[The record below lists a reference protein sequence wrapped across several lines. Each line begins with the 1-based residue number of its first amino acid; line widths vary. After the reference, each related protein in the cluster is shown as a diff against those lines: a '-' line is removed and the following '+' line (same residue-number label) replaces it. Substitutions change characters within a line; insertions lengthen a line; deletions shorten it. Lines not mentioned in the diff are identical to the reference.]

1 MSLTWSPKVAMSK
14 GEIDAFLNKPLVARV
29 ATIREDGYPHVTP
42 LWYYWDGRDF
52 YLILG
57 AGERPRHHIAN
68 LRRNNKITVV
78 VDTDTRPESKTLFEA
93 QAVSIRGRAQLMTD
107 EKTQVEI
114 VPKVIGRYGFG
125 SYVQAV
131 LEDGKPGK
139 NRVVVKIKP
148 EKIIAWNFLKLNQAY
163 GSKK

>member
-42 LWYYWDGRDF
+42 LWYYWDSRDF

-107 EKTQVEI
+107 EKTQVDI
-114 VPKVIGRYGFG
+114 VSKVIGRYGFG
-125 SYVQAV
+125 SYLQGV
-131 LEDGKPGK
+131 LEDGKAGK

-148 EKIIAWNFLKLNQAY
+148 EKIIAWNFLKLNKAY
-163 GSKK
+163 GSKQ

>member
-14 GEIDAFLNKPLVARV
+14 EEIDLFLNKPLVARV
-29 ATIREDGYPHVTP
+29 ATIRKDGYPHVTP

-68 LRRNNKITVV
+68 LRGNNKITVV
-78 VDTDTRPESKTLFEA
+78 VDTDTRPETKTLFEA

-107 EKTQVEI
+107 EKTQVDI
-114 VPKVIGRYGFG
+114 VSKLIGRYGFG
-125 SYVQAV
+125 SAVQAV

-139 NRVVVKIKP
+139 NRVVVKIRP

-163 GSKK
+163 GTKK